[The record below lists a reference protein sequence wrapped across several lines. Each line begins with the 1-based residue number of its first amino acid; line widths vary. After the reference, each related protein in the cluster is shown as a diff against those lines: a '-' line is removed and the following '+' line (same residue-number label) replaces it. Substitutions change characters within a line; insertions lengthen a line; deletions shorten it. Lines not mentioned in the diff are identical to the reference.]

1 MSDIGQPIE
10 VFLTPE
16 ERDTV
21 VGALRFWQAITQGD
35 EVAFKQLMEIPGIK
49 GDMGKWGGLENA
61 EIDVLC
67 RLLGQGDF
75 L

>member
-49 GDMGKWGGLENA
+49 GDMGEWGGLGNA
-61 EIDVLC
+61 EIDDLC
-67 RLLGQGDF
+67 RMLDRG
-75 L
+75 